1 MFRKKVNF
9 VISTL
14 ILSDLFLFFA
24 LGLLTPLFGVF
35 VLENIEGSTFE
46 VIGTATAMYWIARVA
61 SVLPISKTM
70 DKIKGEKDE
79 YYAVVTGTFL
89 MAILPLGYIFAT
101 LPVHIYIIE
110 FLKGIAGALTVP
122 AWRIL
127 FTKFI
132 DKNTV
137 GFGWSF
143 EDFCVGIATAV
154 SAYVGA
160 FIASNFGFKILF
172 ICVSSIGLI
181 AAYFL
186 TKLYREERIRNNK
199 QRILDMIKHFTPF
212 KIDSIK

>member
-1 MFRKKVNF
+1 MFRRKIHF

-14 ILSDLFLFFA
+14 IISDLFLFFA

-35 VLENIEGSTFE
+35 VLENIENSSFE
-46 VIGTATAMYWIARVA
+46 VIGTATAMYWIARVI
-61 SVLPISKTM
+61 SVIPLSKTM
-70 DKIKGEKDE
+70 DLIKGEKDE
-79 YYAVVTGTFL
+79 YYAVVFGTFM
-89 MAILPLGYIFAT
+89 MALLPLGYIFAST
-101 LPVHIYIIE
+101 ALHIYMIE
-110 FLKGIAGALTVP
+110 FMKGIAGALTVP

-132 DKNTV
+132 DKRTV

-154 SAYVGA
+154 SAYIGA
-160 FIASNFGFKILF
+160 FIADKFGFDILF
-172 ICVSSIGLI
+172 VCVTSIGLV

-186 TKLYREERIRNNK
+186 TKLYREERIRSNK
-199 QRILDMIKHFTPF
+199 QKIIDMIRSFTPF

>member
-1 MFRKKVNF
+1 MFKKVNF

-14 ILSDLFLFFA
+14 IISDLFLFFA

-35 VLENIEGSTFE
+35 VLENIENSTFE
-46 VIGTATAMYWIARVA
+46 VIGTATAMYWIARVVCVIPL
-61 SVLPISKTM
+61 SRIM

-79 YYAVVTGTFL
+79 YYAVVIGTFS
-89 MAILPLGYIFAT
+89 MALLPLGYIFAT
-101 LPVHIYIIE
+101 EPMHIYIIE

-132 DKNTV
+132 DKKTV

-143 EDFCVGIATAV
+143 EDFCVGLATAV

-160 FIASNFGFKILF
+160 YIADNFGFDVLF
-172 ICVSSIGLI
+172 ICVSSIGLF
-181 AAYFL
+181 AAYYL
-186 TKLYREERIRNNK
+186 SKLYSEERIRSNK
-199 QRILDMIKHFTPF
+199 QRIIDMIKHFTPF
-212 KIDSIK
+212 KIDGIK